1 MITRISGILESVDGL
16 DATLTVGDLG
26 YQILIPAFE
35 AQRLAMLIGTRITFH
50 TIQYLE
56 SHGQGSS
63 YIPRL
68 IGFAS
73 PQDRRF
79 FELMTSLD
87 GFGNRKALRAMA
99 QEPAL
104 IARAILAAD
113 APWLTKLPEIGKKTA
128 EKVILELKGKVDS
141 FLTADEIRGLDAAI
155 RPPMPAPGLPPGLEA
170 AEQALAAL
178 MALGETRADAERMIR
193 TACDRDPTLNS
204 PRTTAEQLIAAAY
217 GSSTARV

>member
-1 MITRISGILESVDGL
+1 MITRISGLLESVDGL
-16 DATLTVGDLG
+16 EATLAVGDVC
-26 YQILIPAFE
+26 YQILIPAYE
-35 AQRLAMLIGTRITFH
+35 SQRLADQTGKRITFF
-50 TIQYLE
+50 TMQYLE
-56 SHGQGSS
+56 GHGQGSS

-79 FELMTSLD
+79 FELMTTLD

-104 IARAILAAD
+104 IARAILSGD
-113 APWLTKLPEIGKKTA
+113 APWLTRLPEIGKKTA
-128 EKVILELKGKVDS
+128 DKVILELKGKVDA
-141 FLTADEIRGLDAAI
+141 FLTADEIRGLDAGV
-155 RPPMPAPGLPPGLEA
+155 RTPAPLGLSPHLAA

-178 MALGETRADAERMIR
+178 MALGESRADAERMIR
-193 TACDRDPTLNS
+193 TACDRDPALNS
-204 PRTTAEQLIAAAY
+204 PRTTAEQFIAAAY